1 MGALRHLR
9 GLGGTPGSQVGMHLG
24 GLGSWGDWV
33 SWGAWGFTRVRG
45 WWAGGLGCTKG
56 FVRYQGLEG
65 LSGLRVDLRSQNKAK
80 RL

>member
-1 MGALRHLR
+1 MTGCH
-9 GLGGTPGSQVGMHLG
+9 G
-24 GLGSWGDWV
+24 
-33 SWGAWGFTRVRG
+33 GAWGFTRVGG

-56 FVRYQGLEG
+56 FVRSQGLEG